1 MKYKIGQK
9 VRVALSG
16 AGVTSYET
24 FTVLEINV
32 EGNVFLDD
40 GSGWDDPLGPFD
52 AKTGVR
58 TSYMMPGFRQ
68 RIVDA
73 GW

>member
-1 MKYKIGQK
+1 MKYEIGQK

-16 AGVTSYET
+16 AGVTTYET
-24 FTVLEINV
+24 FTVLDIND
-32 EGNVFLDD
+32 EGDVFLND

-58 TSYMMPGFRQ
+58 TSYMMPGWEQ

-73 GW
+73 D